1 MKILV
6 LCHEY
11 PPLGGGGGMGAQ
23 QYAEAWSE
31 QGHRVT
37 VITSWQPGLKH
48 KETLKGAHIVR
59 VWTMPVKTRATFSIA
74 SMFFY
79 IMFALIHIVFHARTY
94 RRYHVINTHF
104 ALPGGV
110 LGAVAS
116 RLLSLPNI
124 LTIIGGD
131 IYDPT
136 KRLSPHRTA
145 LTRMINSL
153 VMNAA
158 DQIIAISSDTK
169 RNARRFYRVKK
180 KITIINYGFLP
191 PKEGDADQRID
202 VQNGKYSLIA
212 IGRLVERKGFEFL
225 IRAMA
230 KLPEDIVLY
239 IIGDGPLEASLRA
252 LGNEQN
258 LNGRV
263 RLVGYVSR
271 EEVYAHLRSADC
283 FVLSSLH
290 EGLGIVVQEAM
301 YAGLPIVSTSNG
313 GQVDLIEN
321 YRNGILVKPG
331 EVEPLAA
338 AIRELYA
345 DRNLARAFARNNRN
359 DIEQYFMSV
368 NAQKYMSLFEAAA
381 RSRSKHF
388 AGAEAV
394 VHVESPSDLDEN
406 RSHLRSGV

>member
-1 MKILV
+1 MKILL

-11 PPLGGGGGMGAQ
+11 PPLGGGGGIGAQ

-37 VITSWQPGLKH
+37 VITSWQRGLKR
-48 KETLKGAHIVR
+48 KETLNGAHIVR
-59 VWTMPVKTRATFSIA
+59 VWTIPIKSRATFSFK

-79 IMFALIHIVFHARTY
+79 LCFALLHILWYARAY
-94 RRYHVINTHF
+94 RRYDVINTHF
-104 ALPGGV
+104 ALPDGV
-110 LGAVAS
+110 LGMVAS
-116 RLLSLPNI
+116 RLLRLPNI

-136 KRLSPHRTA
+136 KNRSPHRSA
-145 LTRMINSL
+145 LTRMINSF

-158 DQIIAISSDTK
+158 DRIIAISSDTK
-169 RNARRFYRVKK
+169 RNAERFYRVKK
-180 KITIINYGFLP
+180 EIEIINYGFLP
-191 PKEGDADQRID
+191 PRNGDADLRIE
-202 VQNGKYSLIA
+202 VQSEKYSLIA
-212 IGRLVERKGFEFL
+212 IGRLVERKGFEYL

-230 KLPEDIVLY
+230 KLPEDIVLD
-239 IIGDGPLEASLRA
+239 IIGDGPLEAALRA
-252 LGNEQN
+252 LGNEHD

-263 RLVGYVSR
+263 RLLGYVPR
-271 EEVYAHLRSADC
+271 EKVYAHLQSADC

-321 YRNGILVKPG
+321 YRNGILVNPG
-331 EVEPLAA
+331 EVEPLAD
-338 AIRELYA
+338 AIRELYTNR
-345 DRNLARAFARNNRN
+345 DLARAVARNNRK

-368 NAQKYMSLFEAAA
+368 NAQKYIGLFEALA
-381 RSRSKHF
+381 RNGSTPFS
-388 AGAEAV
+388 E
-394 VHVESPSDLDEN
+394 VEPILPVQSPSDLD
-406 RSHLRSGV
+406 

>member
-1 MKILV
+1 MKILL

-11 PPLGGGGGMGAQ
+11 PPLGGGGGIGAQ

-48 KETLKGAHIVR
+48 KERLNGAHIVR
-59 VWTMPVKTRATFSIA
+59 VLTTPIKTRATFSFA

-79 IMFALIHIVFHARTY
+79 IVFALIHIIVHARAY
-94 RRYHVINTHF
+94 RRYQVINTHF
-104 ALPGGV
+104 ALPDGI
-110 LGAVAS
+110 LGTVAS

-131 IYDPT
+131 VYDPT
-136 KRLSPHRTA
+136 KRLSPHRSV
-145 LTRMINSL
+145 LTRMINSF

-158 DQIIAISSDTK
+158 HRIIAISSDTK
-169 RNARRFYRVKK
+169 RNAERFYRVKK
-180 KITIINYGFLP
+180 EITIINYGFLP
-191 PKEGDADQRID
+191 PKEGDAGRQVD
-202 VQNGKYSLIA
+202 VQRGKYSLIA

-230 KLPEDIVLY
+230 RLPEDIVLY

-252 LGNEQN
+252 VGNEQN

-263 RLVGYVSR
+263 RLVGYLPR
-271 EEVYAHLRSADC
+271 EEVYAYLRSADC
-283 FVLSSLH
+283 FVLPSLH

-301 YAGLPIVSTSNG
+301 YAGLPIVSTSSG

-331 EVEPLAA
+331 EVEALAL

-345 DRNLARAFARNNRN
+345 NRDLARAVALNNRN
-359 DIEQYFMSV
+359 DIKQYFMSV
-368 NAQKYMSLFEAAA
+368 NAQKYTNLFESAA
-381 RSRSKHF
+381 SNGSKHF
-388 AGAEAV
+388 AGLEPV
-394 VHVESPSDLDEN
+394 VQVQSPPDLD
-406 RSHLRSGV
+406 